1 MRLRHDERAIGG
13 DSDGIGA
20 TTAGE
25 AVGTRGGWGVDPA
38 VREQVRR
45 RRTFAIISHPDAGKT
60 TLTEKLLLYAGR
72 LDVAG
77 MVRGR
82 KTRRAAASDWMDL
95 ERQRGISVTSTSLAI
110 DYRGHR
116 INLLDT
122 PGHQDFSEDT
132 YRTLMAADC
141 AVMVLD
147 AVRGVEA
154 QTEKLFRVCALRK
167 IPILTFVNKMD
178 RPGGDP
184 LKVLGE
190 VEEVLGIGAAPLNW
204 PIGSGRDFR
213 GLCDRRTR
221 RVSIFQDGAPGSL
234 VVPTTDGDRDDP
246 ACPLLD
252 AGTRAALLDEIALL
266 DGAGEPFD
274 PGRFLRAEVTPV
286 LFGSALTNYGVEA
299 FLDAFLSLSPPPGPR
314 PSDGGPVPPDRPEF
328 SGFVFK
334 VQGNMDSKHRDRI
347 AFLRVCSG
355 RFVRDMEVVNARTG
369 EKLRMSRSHRLFAQD
384 REAVEEAF
392 PGDIIGLA
400 STGQYRLG
408 DTLYQG
414 EPVRYEPLPQ
424 FDPEHFAVLTC
435 RDTRRRKQFARGME
449 QLVEEGAIQAFSDP
463 AEGGREQIL
472 AAVGPLQF
480 EVVQAR
486 LESEY
491 GVATDLEPLP
501 YTMAHR
507 VESEP
512 TSLLRMPPGSL
523 LTLDRSG
530 RVVALFQSAFDLDA
544 FRGRNPGVRFGSAG

>member
-1 MRLRHDERAIGG
+1 MQLQQDETVRLDG
-13 DSDGIGA
+13 DRRRDGAAEWPPLDGA
-20 TTAGE
+20 L
-25 AVGTRGGWGVDPA
+25 RD
-38 VREQVRR
+38 QVRR

-60 TLTEKLLLYAGR
+60 TLTEKLLLYAGC

-82 KTRRAAASDWMDL
+82 KTRRAATSDWMEL

-116 INLLDT
+116 LNLLDT

-147 AVRGVEA
+147 AARGVEA

-167 IPILTFVNKMD
+167 VPILTFVNKMD

-184 LKVLGE
+184 LRVLGE

-204 PIGSGRDFR
+204 PIGTGRDFR

-221 RVSIFQDGAPGSL
+221 RIAIFRDGVPGSV
-234 VVPTTDGDRDDP
+234 VVPTAEGGLDDL

-252 AGTRAALLDEIALL
+252 ARARAALRDEVALL
-266 DGAGEPFD
+266 DGAGERFD
-274 PGRFLRAEVTPV
+274 HGRFLRAEVTPV
-286 LFGSALTNYGVEA
+286 FFGSALTNYGVEA

-314 PSDGGPVPPDRPEF
+314 PSDGGIVAPDRPEF

-334 VQGNMDSKHRDRI
+334 VQGNMDPKHRDRI

-369 EKLRMSRSHRLFAQD
+369 EKLRIARSHRLFAQD
-384 REAVEEAF
+384 RETVEEAF
-392 PGDIIGLA
+392 PGDIIGLS

-408 DTLYQG
+408 DTLYEG
-414 EPVRYEPLPQ
+414 TPLRYEPLPQ
-424 FDPEHFAVLTC
+424 FAPEHFAVLTC
-435 RDTRRRKQFARGME
+435 RETTRRKQFTRGMD
-449 QLVEEGAIQAFSDP
+449 QLAEEGAIQAFSDP
-463 AEGGREQIL
+463 DGGGREQIL

-491 GVATDLEPLP
+491 GVKTHLEPLP
-501 YTMAHR
+501 HTLARR
-507 VESEP
+507 VEGALPSA
-512 TSLLRMPPGSL
+512 LRMPHGSL
-523 LTLDRSG
+523 QALDRSG
-530 RVVALFQSAFDLDA
+530 RVVALFRSSFDLET
-544 FRGRNPGVRFGSAG
+544 FRSRNPDVRFGSAG